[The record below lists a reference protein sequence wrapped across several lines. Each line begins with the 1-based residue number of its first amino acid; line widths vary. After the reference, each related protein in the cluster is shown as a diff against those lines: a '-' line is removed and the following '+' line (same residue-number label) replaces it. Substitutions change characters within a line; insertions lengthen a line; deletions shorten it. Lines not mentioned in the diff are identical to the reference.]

1 MRAANLV
8 YKGVPPKQ
16 VLAVTFTNKAANEMR
31 ERVLSLFEG
40 DKKKSPVISTFHS
53 FCLNTV
59 LRHEIMH
66 LGYQRNFTVFDSG
79 EQMSLIRN
87 LMGDIES
94 EKSFKADLL
103 MENISKVKNGM
114 FRLNDPKRD
123 GKELSEVMN
132 SLYDKYH

>member
-1 MRAANLV
+1 MHTEGPLLLLAGAGTGKTKTLTMRAANLV

-31 ERVLSLFEG
+31 ERVLSLFDG

-66 LGYQRNFTVFDSG
+66 LGYQRNFTGFDSG

-94 EKSFKADLL
+94 EKTLRL
-103 MENISKVKNGM
+103 IS
-114 FRLNDPKRD
+114 
-123 GKELSEVMN
+123 
-132 SLYDKYH
+132 